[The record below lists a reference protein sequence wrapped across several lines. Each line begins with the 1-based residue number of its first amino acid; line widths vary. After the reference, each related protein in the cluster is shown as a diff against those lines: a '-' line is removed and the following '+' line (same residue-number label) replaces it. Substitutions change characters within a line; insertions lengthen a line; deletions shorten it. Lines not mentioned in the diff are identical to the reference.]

1 MSTHHAL
8 GAALGVAVSLTVVG
22 CNVDTAVS
30 PPAVPDVAVDPGD
43 DGDVMPDDTTRGR
56 DRRRM
61 DIDQLAA
68 SIERVSGGLRWTSE
82 RGGDRFEELSA
93 TLGKPD
99 YAQNTQE
106 DLEPSLLFEKFL
118 GDAAAAV
125 CTELIEREASGG
137 ERVLMVKADFDQT
150 WDTHEIQV
158 RENLSHALLRFHGRT
173 VPPDAAGMEPWS
185 WLYRTTY
192 EVTGDSQ
199 QTWRTVCVALLTH
212 PDFYTY

>member
-1 MSTHHAL
+1 MMRAAATAGLLFLAL
-8 GAALGVAVSLTVVG
+8 SACTTEA
-22 CNVDTAVS
+22 
-30 PPAVPDVAVDPGD
+30 PAPVIPDVALEPGD
-43 DGDVMPDDTTRGR
+43 DGDVMPGDTTRGR

-68 SIERVSGGLRWTSE
+68 SIAQVSGGLHWTDD
-82 RGGDRFEELSA
+82 RGRDRLEQLSA

-118 GDAAAAV
+118 GDAAASV

-137 ERVLMVKADFDQT
+137 ERVLMVRADFGHT
-150 WDTHEIQV
+150 WQANQAQIE
-158 RENLSHALLRFHGRT
+158 ENLSHALLRFHGRT
-173 VPPDAAGMEPWS
+173 VAPESAALEPWT
-185 WLYRTTY
+185 WLYRTTH
-192 EVTGDSQ
+192 EVTGDPQ